1 MFINIQQ
8 PPFKAAVR
16 ESEIDTDLLYTD
28 LPVPTHSGA
37 AASEKEPNA
46 LQSGERLPGVAFRK
60 ERSP

>member
-28 LPVPTHSGA
+28 LPTHSGA

-46 LQSGERLPGVAFRK
+46 LQSVERLPGVAFRK